1 MCRQLA
7 RRSLIS
13 TVVPHEAK
21 RRSQM
26 RNCASENLEISGFV
40 LCTPRNDG
48 DGYVALVLTPIT
60 SAEAAMSPPGTFS
73 FDAPGDAARAAE
85 LRRVKVLAT
94 LVLVGTLA
102 LFVTAKA
109 LVPVHPVFGFVAAFA
124 EAATIGGLA
133 DWYAVVALFKRPLGL
148 PIPHTAIIQSNQHR
162 IADKLGEFIEVHFLE
177 AAPVAAKLRQI
188 DFGSFIADW
197 LRDRKRSTDLA
208 RFTLRLLPE
217 AVTATET
224 SGLMTFITR
233 RITTQL
239 QGIDLAP
246 LAAGTLRAFV
256 AEGRHQGLLDDIL
269 RAVHQSLTEPE
280 TMAMIR
286 EKIRGEL
293 PTLLK
298 LYRADKYLVNKIVAS
313 ATAFFEEVRDD
324 PKHPF
329 RGEFDRMVLTFVDR
343 LGSDPSYADRIDGL
357 KRDLLARPELGDL
370 ARNVWSNARSFIER
384 SASGESQVLQQH
396 LAGMFMKTGDTLA
409 ADPELRAEI
418 NQGFVA
424 VLRSFIADQKSVV
437 SSFISDQVK
446 AWDMGQLLQLIEI
459 NIGRDLQYIRFNG
472 SLIGGLAG
480 LALYTAEVLPR
491 ML

>member
-1 MCRQLA
+1 MSSIA
-7 RRSLIS
+7 
-13 TVVPHEAK
+13 
-21 RRSQM
+21 
-26 RNCASENLEISGFV
+26 
-40 LCTPRNDG
+40 
-48 DGYVALVLTPIT
+48 T
-60 SAEAAMSPPGTFS
+60 SS
-73 FDAPGDAARAAE
+73 FDTPGDAARAAE
-85 LRRVKVLAT
+85 LRRVKALAT
-94 LVLVGTLA
+94 LVLAGTLT

-109 LVPVHPVFGFVAAFA
+109 LLPLHPVFGFIAAFA

-133 DWYAVVALFKRPLGL
+133 DWYAVVALFRRPLGL

-177 AAPVAAKLRQI
+177 AAPVEAKLRQI
-188 DFGSFIADW
+188 DFASFIADW

-224 SGLMTFITR
+224 SGLMTFIAR
-233 RITTQL
+233 RITSQL
-239 QGIDLAP
+239 QSIDLAP

-256 AEGRHQGLLDDIL
+256 KEGRHQALLDDIL
-269 RAVHQSLTEPE
+269 RAAHESLTQPE
-280 TMAMIR
+280 TMAMVR

-313 ATAFFEEVRDD
+313 ASAFFEEVRKD

-343 LGSDPSYADRIDGL
+343 LGTDRSYADRIDGL

-370 ARNVWSNARSFIER
+370 ARNIWSNTRSFIER
-384 SASGESQVLQQH
+384 SASGETQVLQHH
-396 LAGMFMKTGDTLA
+396 LARMFVEAGEALAGDF
-409 ADPELRAEI
+409 ELRSEI
-418 NQGFVA
+418 NQGLVA
-424 VLRSFIADQKSVV
+424 VLRSFIADQKSGV

-446 AWDMGQLLQLIEI
+446 AWDMAQLISLIEI
-459 NIGRDLQYIRFNG
+459 NIGKDLQYIRFNG

-480 LALYTAEVLPR
+480 LGLYSIEFVLR
-491 ML
+491 LL

>member
-1 MCRQLA
+1 MIEPDQL
-7 RRSLIS
+7 
-13 TVVPHEAK
+13 PK
-21 RRSQM
+21 
-26 RNCASENLEISGFV
+26 
-40 LCTPRNDG
+40 
-48 DGYVALVLTPIT
+48 
-60 SAEAAMSPPGTFS
+60 AAMTIPATFS
-73 FDAPGDAARAAE
+73 FDAPGDTARAAE
-85 LRRVKVLAT
+85 LRRVKALAT
-94 LVLVGTLA
+94 LVLAGTLA
-102 LFVTAKA
+102 LFVTAN
-109 LVPVHPVFGFVAAFA
+109 LLLPVHPVFGFVAAFA

-162 IADKLGEFIEVHFLE
+162 IAEKLGEFIEVHFLE
-177 AAPVAAKLRQI
+177 AAPVEAKLRQI

-233 RITTQL
+233 RVTTQL

-256 AEGRHQGLLDDIL
+256 AEGRHQGMLDDIL
-269 RAVHQSLTEPE
+269 RAVHQSLTQAE
-280 TMAMIR
+280 TMAMVR

-313 ATAFFEEVRDD
+313 ATAFFEEVRSD
-324 PKHPF
+324 PNHPF
-329 RGEFDRMVLTFVDR
+329 RGEFDRMVLSFVDR
-343 LGSDPSYADRIDGL
+343 LGNDRTYADRIDGL
-357 KRDLLARPELGDL
+357 KRDLLARPELGEL
-370 ARNVWSNARSFIER
+370 ARNIWSNARAFIER
-384 SASGESQVLQQH
+384 SASGESHVLQQH
-396 LAGMFMKTGDTLA
+396 LAGMFVKAGEALA
-409 ADPELRAEI
+409 ADAELRGEI

-424 VLRSFIADQKSVV
+424 VLRSFIADQKSGV
-437 SSFISDQVK
+437 SGFISDQVK
-446 AWDMGQLLQLIEI
+446 AWDMRQLISLIEI

-480 LALYTAEVLPR
+480 LALYSIEVLLR
-491 ML
+491 WL

>member
-1 MCRQLA
+1 M
-7 RRSLIS
+7 
-13 TVVPHEAK
+13 TV
-21 RRSQM
+21 S
-26 RNCASENLEISGFV
+26 
-40 LCTPRNDG
+40 
-48 DGYVALVLTPIT
+48 
-60 SAEAAMSPPGTFS
+60 GTFS

-85 LRRVKVLAT
+85 LRRVKALAT
-94 LVLVGTLA
+94 LVLAGTLT
-102 LFVTAKA
+102 LFVTAK
-109 LVPVHPVFGFVAAFA
+109 LLLPLHPVFGFVAAFA

-148 PIPHTAIIQSNQHR
+148 PIPHTAIIQANQHR

-177 AAPVAAKLRQI
+177 AAPVEAKLRQI

-197 LRDRKRSTDLA
+197 LRDRKRSADLA
-208 RFTLRLLPE
+208 RFTLRLLPD
-217 AVTATET
+217 AVAATET
-224 SGLMTFITR
+224 SGLMAFITR

-256 AEGRHQGLLDDIL
+256 AEGRHQGLLDDML
-269 RAVHQSLTEPE
+269 RAVHQTMTQPE

-298 LYRADKYLVNKIVAS
+298 LYRTDKFLMNKIVAS
-313 ATAFFEEVRDD
+313 ATAFFEEVRGD
-324 PKHPF
+324 PAHPF
-329 RGEFDRMVLTFVDR
+329 RGEFDRMVLSFVDR
-343 LGSDPSYADRIDGL
+343 LSSDKGYADRIDGL

-370 ARNVWSNARSFIER
+370 ARNIWSNARAFIER
-384 SASGESQVLQQH
+384 SASGESHVLQQH
-396 LAGMFMKTGDTLA
+396 LAGMFVKAGETLA
-409 ADPELRAEI
+409 ADSELRAEI

-424 VLRSFIADQKSVV
+424 VLRSFIADQKSGV

-446 AWDMGQLLQLIEI
+446 GWDMGQLIALIEI

-480 LALYTAEVLPR
+480 LALYAGEFLLR
-491 ML
+491 LL